1 MFNFY
6 CCVFF
11 FPDHSS
17 SSTTPLSFH
26 PLIHHRSAPG
36 GSSTGT
42 LPTAH
47 VLPSPAPYSMGSAKL
62 SVANSSPCSASPWS
76 SLCQLSTPASS
87 SRLDLPSSLDMK
99 DTQPIRRWSSLNR
112 LSANTERSGGKGL
125 GYRCNPDPH
134 GSLDRG
140 LLHGYRKDSLGH
152 SNMDA
157 YLPLSLSSSSS
168 PHFNSLLRS
177 PGAADPHLWYDR
189 SSRPTSGVGQGT
201 DSARSSALSSP
212 LKPRSL
218 DLNYSAL
225 PESRLGS
232 AGSGGLGLGV
242 ERKTNQ
248 RGLSFAQQ
256 AVGGSPI
263 QPAVRTQMW
272 LSEQM
277 EYRPGSE
284 LGKVIQEVEGGVE
297 GSMLLAWQQEHQHR
311 ERLRQEGELN
321 QVS

>member
-1 MFNFY
+1 
-6 CCVFF
+6 
-11 FPDHSS
+11 
-17 SSTTPLSFH
+17 
-26 PLIHHRSAPG
+26 
-36 GSSTGT
+36 
-42 LPTAH
+42 
-47 VLPSPAPYSMGSAKL
+47 VLPSPAPSSTGSAKL
-62 SVANSSPCSASPWS
+62 SVAPSSPCSASPWS
-76 SLCQLSTPASS
+76 SLCQLSTPAGA
-87 SRLDLPSSLDMK
+87 SRLDLPGSLDMK
-99 DTQPIRRWSSLNR
+99 DTQPIRRWSSLTR
-112 LSANTERSGGKGL
+112 LSAGTERSAGKGL
-125 GYRCNPDPH
+125 AYRCNPDPH

-140 LLHGYRKDSLGH
+140 LLHGYRKDSLGQ
-152 SNMDA
+152 SNVDA
-157 YLPLSLSSSSS
+157 YHPSPLSSSSS

-177 PGAADPHLWYDR
+177 PGGTDPHLWCDR
-189 SSRPTSGVGQGT
+189 SSRPAGGVGQGT

-232 AGSGGLGLGV
+232 AGSGGGPGLGF
-242 ERKTNQ
+242 TNQ

-263 QPAVRTQMW
+263 QPAIRTQMW

-284 LGKVIQEVEGGVE
+284 LGKVVQEVEGGAE
-297 GSMLLAWQQEHQHR
+297 GGLLLAWQQEHQHR